1 MELEDRKEVAPMKKK
16 MVVIKRIMVSR
27 AGKDGTRT
35 KEERFISPTP
45 MKSDRLYHDSHD
57 GPSCQKKT

>member
-1 MELEDRKEVAPMKKK
+1 MKKK
-16 MVVIKRIMVSR
+16 MAVIKRIMVSR
-27 AGKDGTRT
+27 AGKDTT

-57 GPSCQKKT
+57 GPSRQKKT